1 MSTPTSEGRH
11 QWLTPRRLAASA
23 AIVFLLAACVSD
35 FIIGSFW
42 ARHTMLTAI
51 VSTILVALVSLT
63 VVEVILDQRSEQ
75 RWRLLAQYGLFELAD
90 NANVTWLTL
99 LTKLNVAGAADFEAE
114 QVHAILDSPDAVH
127 GIRTFLAGSL
137 AEPARRATM
146 LKVVDEL
153 MIRNQALITRW
164 NVVMTGSR
172 TYVGLFDRHVELF
185 TRVNFLQYYLR
196 RGTPIGLKYWT
207 TPASDPETMFLDT
220 VISVLHVAVELEV
233 ETWTRALNVANT
245 AWWFQ
250 RNNELNSAHATI
262 AD

>member
-1 MSTPTSEGRH
+1 
-11 QWLTPRRLAASA
+11 LAAA
-23 AIVFLLAACVSD
+23 AANVFLLAACVSD
-35 FIIGSFW
+35 FIVGSFW
-42 ARHTMLTAI
+42 ARHTMFTAI

-63 VVEVILDQRSEQ
+63 VVEVILEQRSEQ

-99 LTKLNVAGAADFEAE
+99 VKKLNVAGTTDFEAE
-114 QVHAILDSPDAVH
+114 QVHAILDSPDDVK
-127 GIRTFLAGSL
+127 GIRTFLAESL
-137 AEPARRATM
+137 SDPARRATM

-153 MIRNQALITRW
+153 VIRNQALITRW
-164 NVVMTGSR
+164 NVVMTSSR

-196 RGTPIGLKYWT
+196 RGTLIGLKYWT
-207 TPASDPETMFLDT
+207 TTTSDPETTFFYT

-233 ETWTRALNVANT
+233 ETWTRALNIANS

-250 RNNELNSAHATI
+250 RSSDLIAAHITE
-262 AD
+262 

>member
-1 MSTPTSEGRH
+1 
-11 QWLTPRRLAASA
+11 LAAA
-23 AIVFLLAACVSD
+23 GAIVLLLAACVSD
-35 FIIGSFW
+35 FIVGSFW
-42 ARHTMLTAI
+42 ARHAMFTDI

-63 VVEVILDQRSEQ
+63 VVQVILEERSEQ

-99 LTKLNVAGAADFEAE
+99 LKKLNVAGAADFEAE
-114 QVHAILDSPDAVH
+114 QVHAVLDSPDAVQ

-137 AEPARRATM
+137 DDPARRVAM

-153 MIRNQALITRW
+153 VIRNQALITRW
-164 NVVMTGSR
+164 NVVMTDSR

-196 RGTPIGLKYWT
+196 RGTPIGLKYWSTPT
-207 TPASDPETMFLDT
+207 TDPETMFLDT

-233 ETWTRALNVANT
+233 ETWTRALNIAT
-245 AWWFQ
+245 SAWWFQ
-250 RNNELNSAHATI
+250 RNNELVAAHATTT
-262 AD
+262 D